1 MIADRRGR
9 SGYFRVLGLESS
21 CDETAAAIVDDGRIV
36 RADVVASQNEVHA
49 RYGGVVPELASRA
62 HILNVVPVV
71 QAALARANTTLDEI
85 DGIAV
90 THAPGLVGALLVG
103 LHTAKAI
110 AWVTGKPLVGVHH
123 LEGHLCAIYLED
135 LPDDVAGTAGS
146 DHRAPPYPHIAL
158 IVSGGHT
165 SLARIDGPGAVTEVG
180 STRDD
185 AAGEAFDKGAKLLGL
200 GYPGGAVIDKLAKTG
215 NPRAVEFPRSMT
227 SSEHGA
233 DFSFSGLKTSLLHH
247 VRAHGCPDGQA
258 LADLCASYQAAIV
271 EVLVR
276 KTRRAARGLGIS
288 HVQIC
293 GGVAANSA
301 LRSAMEQAATEDGLS
316 VYVPPIA
323 RCTDNAA
330 MIAAAGYHRLV
341 RGERDSLDLD
351 AVPSLPLAR
360 GA

>member
-1 MIADRRGR
+1 M
-9 SGYFRVLGLESS
+9 RVLGIESS
-21 CDETAAAIVDDGRIV
+21 CDETAAAIVDDGRVV
-36 RADVVASQNEVHA
+36 RSDVVASQDEVHA

-62 HILNVVPVV
+62 HLRNVVPVV
-71 QAALARANTTLDEI
+71 QAALARAGVALGDV

-90 THAPGLVGALLVG
+90 TNAPGLIGALLVG
-103 LHTAKAI
+103 LQTAKAL

-123 LEGHLCAIYLED
+123 LEGHLSAVFLEAD
-135 LPDDVAGTAGS
+135 
-146 DHRAPPYPHIAL
+146 PPPMPHLAL

-165 SLARIDGPGAVTEVG
+165 SLVRVDGHGNVVELGA
-180 STRDD
+180 TRDD

-200 GYPGGAVIDKLAKTG
+200 GYPGGVVIDRLAQAG
-215 NPRAVEFPRSMT
+215 DPRAIAFPRAMT

-233 DFSFSGLKTSLLHH
+233 EFSFSGLKTALLHH
-247 VRAHGCPDGQA
+247 VRAHGVPEGQA

-276 KTRRAARGLGIS
+276 KTRRAARGEGLH

-301 LRSAMEQAATEDGLS
+301 LRAAMIAAGAEDGYQ
-316 VYVPPIA
+316 VYVPPPA

-341 RGERDSLDLD
+341 RGDRDGLGLD
-351 AVPSLPLAR
+351 AVPSAPLPR
-360 GA
+360 RS

>member
-1 MIADRRGR
+1 MTM
-9 SGYFRVLGLESS
+9 RVLGIESS
-21 CDETAAAIVDDGRIV
+21 CDETAAAIVDDGCVV
-36 RADVVASQNEVHA
+36 RSDVVASQHEVHA

-71 QAALARANTTLDEI
+71 QAALDRAGVTLTDI

-103 LHTAKAI
+103 LQTAKAL

-123 LEGHLCAIYLED
+123 LEGHLSAIYLEAD
-135 LPDDVAGTAGS
+135 
-146 DHRAPPYPHIAL
+146 PPPMPHLAL

-165 SLARIDGPGAVTEVG
+165 SLVRVNGHADVVELGA
-180 STRDD
+180 TRDD

-200 GYPGGAVIDKLAKTG
+200 GYPGGVVIDRLAQTG
-215 NPRAVEFPRSMT
+215 DARAIGFPRAMT
-227 SSEHGA
+227 ASEHGA
-233 DFSFSGLKTSLLHH
+233 DFSFSGLKTALLHH
-247 VRAHGCPDGQA
+247 VRAHGVPDGQA

-276 KTRRAARGLGIS
+276 KTRRTARREGLTD
-288 HVQIC
+288 VQVC

-301 LRSAMEQAATEDGLS
+301 LRAALRAAGDEDGFR
-316 VYVPPIA
+316 VYVPPPA

-330 MIAAAGYHRLV
+330 MIAAAGYHRLI
-341 RGERDSLDLD
+341 RGERAGLGLD
-351 AVPSLPLAR
+351 AVPSAPLPR
-360 GA
+360 RP

>member
-1 MIADRRGR
+1 M
-9 SGYFRVLGLESS
+9 RVLGIESS
-21 CDETAAAIVDDGRIV
+21 CDETAAAIVDDGRVV
-36 RADVVASQNEVHA
+36 RSDVVASQDEVHA

-62 HILNVVPVV
+62 HLRNVVPVV
-71 QAALARANTTLDEI
+71 QAALARAGVALGDV

-90 THAPGLVGALLVG
+90 TNAPGLVGALLVG
-103 LHTAKAI
+103 LQTAKAL

-123 LEGHLCAIYLED
+123 LEGHLSAIFLEAD
-135 LPDDVAGTAGS
+135 
-146 DHRAPPYPHIAL
+146 PPPMPHLAL

-165 SLARIDGPGAVTEVG
+165 SLVRVDGHGNVVELGA
-180 STRDD
+180 TRDD

-200 GYPGGAVIDKLAKTG
+200 GYPGGVVIDRLAQAG
-215 NPRAVEFPRSMT
+215 DPRAIAFPRAMT

-233 DFSFSGLKTSLLHH
+233 EFSFSGLKTALLHH
-247 VRAHGCPDGQA
+247 VRAHGVPEGQA

-276 KTRRAARGLGIS
+276 KTRRAARGEGLH

-301 LRSAMEQAATEDGLS
+301 LRAAMIAAGAEDGYQ
-316 VYVPPIA
+316 VYVPPPA

-341 RGERDSLDLD
+341 RGDRDGLGLD
-351 AVPSLPLAR
+351 AVPSAPLPR
-360 GA
+360 RS